1 MTLTLLVFAPTRRAA
16 TETFVRANL
25 EGLPFRTTAYF
36 GDELPLAAPARLAYG
51 LAILASKALTR
62 LGLLR
67 LASLPGSLVAW
78 SLIRRHRPDVL
89 LAEFGFHAVR
99 VMEASAWSGVPLVV
113 HFRGSDASA
122 RGRLDLLAARYRRL
136 MALVAGVIVKSE
148 PMRRT
153 LLELGAPAHRLL
165 VSPSGADARL
175 FHGADPAAAPPC
187 FLAVGRFVAKKGP
200 LETLQAFARMREL
213 LPPEEREAARL
224 VMVGDGP
231 LLEPARQLVCK
242 LGLVAVVQLPG
253 LADRSRVVTL
263 MRAARAFVQ
272 HSRVAPDGDSE
283 GSPVAVMEAQLC
295 GMPVVATRH
304 AGIPEV
310 VQDGVSGLLVAEGDT
325 EAMAQAMAQLA
336 RDPQL
341 AARQGRAGHD
351 RVAARFTVEH
361 HLRAVSALIE
371 TVAAKAD
378 AASVAA
384 ALIEASP
391 VDNVRP

>member
-25 EGLPFRTTAYF
+25 EGLPFHIIAYF
-36 GDELPLAAPARLAYG
+36 GDERPFGAPDRLAYG
-51 LAILASKALTR
+51 MAILCSKLLTK
-62 LGLLR
+62 LGFLR

-78 SLIRRHRPDVL
+78 WLIRLHRPDVL

-99 VMEASAWSGVPLVV
+99 VMEAAAWGDVPLLV

-122 RGRLDLLAARYRRL
+122 RGRLGLLVGRYRRL

-153 LLELGAPAHRLL
+153 MLELGAPARRLL
-165 VSPSGADARL
+165 VSPSGADSRL

-200 LETLQAFARMREL
+200 LETLRAFSRMREL
-213 LPPEEREAARL
+213 LPSIERVGARL

-231 LLEPARQLVCK
+231 LLEPARHLVRQ
-242 LGLVAVVQLPG
+242 LGLEPVVQLPG
-253 LADRSRVVTL
+253 LCDRSQVVTM
-263 MRAARAFVQ
+263 MRSARAFVQ

-295 GMPVVATRH
+295 GLPVVATCH

-310 VQDGVSGLLVAEGDT
+310 VQDGVSGFLVAEGDG
-325 EAMAQAMAQLA
+325 EAMAQAMAKLA
-336 RDPQL
+336 MDPQL
-341 AARQGRAGHD
+341 AARQGRAGQA
-351 RVAARFTVEH
+351 RVASRFTVEH

-371 TVAAKAD
+371 AVAAT
-378 AASVAA
+378 
-384 ALIEASP
+384 I
-391 VDNVRP
+391 DNVNP

>member
-25 EGLPFRTTAYF
+25 EGLPFRTVAYF
-36 GDELPLAAPARLAYG
+36 GDERPLASPDRLAYG
-51 LAILASKALTR
+51 LAILASKLLTR
-62 LGLLR
+62 LRLLR

-78 SLIRRHRPDVL
+78 WLIRRHRPDVL

-99 VMEASAWSGVPLVV
+99 VMEAAAWSGVPLVV

-122 RGRLDLLAARYRRL
+122 HGRLGLLAGRYRRL

-153 LLELGAPAHRLL
+153 LLELGAPPQRLL

-213 LPPEEREAARL
+213 LPPEQREAARL

-231 LLEPARQLVCK
+231 LLEPARQRVRQW
-242 LGLVAVVQLPG
+242 GLEAVVQLPG
-253 LADRSRVVTL
+253 LADRGRVAAL

-295 GMPVVATRH
+295 GLPVVATRH

-310 VQDGVSGLLVAEGDT
+310 VQEGVSGFLVAEGDT
-325 EAMAQAMAQLA
+325 EAMAQAMARLVC
-336 RDPQL
+336 DPQL
-341 AARQGRAGHD
+341 AARLGQAGQA
-351 RVAARFTVEH
+351 RVAACFTVEH

-371 TVAAKAD
+371 AVAVKAE
-378 AASVAA
+378 AAT
-384 ALIEASP
+384 L
-391 VDNVRP
+391 DNVRP